1 MITLHNLRHVYFLP
15 KFARGQARAYSIFPA
30 PLARENRPI
39 TRVVT
44 QVIKIESW
52 LPKVELGSTLCN
64 MLPQLAT
71 LKFVT

>member
-44 QVIKIESW
+44 QVIK
-52 LPKVELGSTLCN
+52 LKVGC
-64 MLPQLAT
+64 Q
-71 LKFVT
+71 K